1 MPFTALNGHLPA
13 SVLVYLSWPEASN
26 LRLRAD
32 AAASATR
39 LAAAFRARFVRPL
52 YVSDAY
58 RTFEQQQ
65 ALKIQKGSFAA
76 TPGTSN
82 HGLGVALDL
91 ASNINVD
98 NSAEHRWM
106 EANGPAFGWTNPL
119 WAVDFNPANGEHEPW
134 HWEYDPAQDR
144 HAHITLTPTPTHILA
159 PNPTDSPQED
169 DMPILIFSGTHGWA
183 ALDGGRLLSI
193 GDQAT
198 VDAAAAA
205 GLKSWTV
212 TDADFLR
219 WLTHSDDTWLLYNP
233 VNLGG
238 HGWAV
243 WSAGKATGIGDQAV
257 IDQFKSN
264 GVPVI
269 TVGASDFARF
279 TA

>member
-13 SVLVYLSWPEASN
+13 SVLVYLSWPEASR

-32 AAASATR
+32 AAASATQ
-39 LAAAFRARFVRPL
+39 LAAAFRARFGRPL

-65 ALKIQKGSFAA
+65 VLKIQKGSFAA

-98 NSAEHRWM
+98 GSAEHRWM
-106 EANGPAFGWTNPL
+106 EANGPTFGWINPA

-134 HWEYDPAQDR
+134 HWEFYPELYILPAPVT
-144 HAHITLTPTPTHILA
+144 AKFTLA
-159 PNPTDSPQED
+159 PLAPED
-169 DMPILIFSGTHGWA
+169 DMPTLIFSPSHGWA

-198 VDAAAAA
+198 VDAGLAQ
-205 GLKSWTV
+205 GLKRWVV
-212 TDADFLR
+212 TDTDFLR
-219 WLTHSDDTWLLYNP
+219 WMARSEGTWLLYNSTT
-233 VNLGG
+233 
-238 HGWAV
+238 GWAV
-243 WSAGKATGIGDQAV
+243 WSAGKGTGIGDQAV
-257 IDQFKSN
+257 VDQFKSN
-264 GVPVI
+264 GAPVI
-269 TVGASDFARF
+269 TVGLADFARF